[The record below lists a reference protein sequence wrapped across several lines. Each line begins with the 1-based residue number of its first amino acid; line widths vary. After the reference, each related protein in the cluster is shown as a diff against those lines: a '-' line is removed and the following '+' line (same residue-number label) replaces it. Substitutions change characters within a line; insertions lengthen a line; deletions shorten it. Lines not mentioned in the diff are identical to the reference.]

1 MKTPI
6 VNLDN
11 AYLTARNS
19 FLTSVT
25 KAVAALTAEFEKH
38 GTISK
43 TKEFH
48 LSKTPPGSYD
58 VAGSVEYR
66 DKLSTHELKLNAE
79 FHHDATASITMVL
92 FKNTDGAYVSTSDFS
107 HTKIKGKAD
116 DILDAFM
123 THVQDYVSLIE
134 TGKIPNSV
142 KKMIEKY
149 Q

>member
-1 MKTPI
+1 MKI
-6 VNLDN
+6 SIINLDD
-11 AYLTARNS
+11 AYLAAREK
-19 FLTSVT
+19 FLASV
-25 KAVAALTAEFEKH
+25 KAAIATLTAEFEKH

-58 VAGSVEYR
+58 VVGSVEYR
-66 DKLSTHELKLNAE
+66 DKLSTHELKLNVE
-79 FHHDATASITMVL
+79 FHHDATASITIVL

-123 THVQDYVSLIE
+123 KHVRDYVSLIE
-134 TGKIPNSV
+134 TGKIPDSV